1 MSVTD
6 EEFDEALAQVG
17 PSPMLSSLLTRA
29 RTELNARARAD
40 VALRQLIDVI
50 YDYYARYGKPPI
62 ASTITLCDV
71 VRAMLDQVGQRTMLI
86 RLSPK
91 ERP

>member
-1 MSVTD
+1 MGVTD

-29 RTELNARARAD
+29 RAELRVRARAD
-40 VALRQLIDVI
+40 VALRQLTDVI
-50 YDYYARYGKPPI
+50 YDYYARYDKPPM

-71 VRAMLDQVGQRTMLI
+71 VRTMLDQVSQ
-86 RLSPK
+86 
-91 ERP
+91 